1 MRSCSALRALRSTL
15 GFTSA
20 VPSARAPTRGW
31 SVVVGCACATP
42 AKASASAAAMVS
54 SLICMETSLR
64 PSQQPRDQRDQEEH
78 HEHDEQDLGDFRR
91 PGSDAGEAE
100 DRRDDGDDEKR
111 KRPAQHDGLLRL
123 MVGEA
128 GTGWSKAC
136 AHGARCDAQIAM
148 RLYVSVARP
157 M

>member
-20 VPSARAPTRGW
+20 VPSARAPGC
-31 SVVVGCACATP
+31 VYCACATP

-54 SLICMETSLR
+54 SLICMEVSLR

-123 MVGEA
+123 MVDEA
-128 GTGWSKAC
+128 GIGGSKARAHRTGGIQAALCKRC
-136 AHGARCDAQIAM
+136 AA
-148 RLYVSVARP
+148 L
-157 M
+157 